1 MGYLTYGL
9 IGVSALVVT
18 LVVITMVQNNRE

>member
-1 MGYLTYGL
+1 MGFVTYGL

-18 LVVITMVQNNRE
+18 LVVITVVQNNRE